1 MTNINLTNT
10 VKTSEIV
17 FKTIY
22 EHTDTR
28 TSGKYAGKVWTVLPV
43 QMPDITGFAEFC
55 EHLRP
60 TGGVYSRFASSK
72 FDATGNT
79 MCFLCDGE
87 PQAKGLRT
95 AILNLAKQGKIHRDN
110 GERAAAKAE
119 REAHK
124 AEREAKKATK
134 ATKPAKK
141 TVSRKAT
148 KVASGRSDLEARIA
162 TMEQAINTLLQ
173 SQQALLAKLA

>member
-1 MTNINLTNT
+1 MINTNLTNT

-55 EHLRP
+55 EPLRP

-79 MCFLCDGE
+79 MCFLCAGE

-119 REAHK
+119 RKAHK
-124 AEREAKKATK
+124 AERATKK

>member
-1 MTNINLTNT
+1 MINTNLTNT

-79 MCFLCDGE
+79 MCFLCAGE

-119 REAHK
+119 R
-124 AEREAKKATK
+124 ATKK

>member
-1 MTNINLTNT
+1 MTNTNLTNT

-87 PQAKGLRT
+87 SQAKGLRT
-95 AILNLAKQGKIHRDN
+95 AIMTLAKQGKIHRDN

-119 REAHK
+119 RA
-124 AEREAKKATK
+124 AKK
-134 ATKPAKK
+134 ATKPAKR
-141 TVSRKAT
+141 TVTRKAT

>member
-72 FDATGNT
+72 FDTTGNT

-87 PQAKGLRT
+87 SQAKGLQT

-119 REAHK
+119 RA
-124 AEREAKKATK
+124 AKK
-134 ATKPAKK
+134 ATKPAKR
-141 TVSRKAT
+141 TVTRKAT